1 LNFARSCFK
10 NRSEKFRENRLLSEK
25 NNVLKL
31 RISSHSDKAE
41 WFSYLRKKK
50 NLILEIINSNFNHK
64 KNTHMKTI
72 LFVFLTLSVTTLF
85 AQTEC
90 KMQNFYGDFLKAE
103 KLKHGEMEYI
113 IKSVN
118 PVITGS
124 CIENLVNNNIQY
136 IDYLLTHFSD
146 GKMYSELVSIEVSV
160 EMQIKFSEKLAN
172 DSLFNALMTEFA
184 DKTINKKLEKDS
196 IDIDYLINLAVKYFA
211 ILSINKDGHFS
222 TRICTGFNLIKET
235 EPERN
240 PLVEAFVFSSVFKNL
255 NSEKYNLYVDFVGFV
270 RNIYKLNLGTANNER
285 LLRAQGALFM
295 AMRENSKLREMLID
309 EYNNKKEFLPFE
321 LEY

>member
-1 LNFARSCFK
+1 
-10 NRSEKFRENRLLSEK
+10 
-25 NNVLKL
+25 
-31 RISSHSDKAE
+31 
-41 WFSYLRKKK
+41 
-50 NLILEIINSNFNHK
+50 
-64 KNTHMKTI
+64 MKTI

-146 GKMYSELVSIEVSV
+146 GKMYSELVSIEDSV

-321 LEY
+321 LEYWKVYNNNAPTR